1 MLKGPD
7 EPTLCRGFLG
17 REGGTSRGP
26 YSSLNL
32 SYWVADNS
40 RSVDRNWQRARRLTP
55 RGARF
60 AQLKQVHGKAVLT
73 VGPRADGDPRPE
85 GDGLVTAMT
94 GMVLCIFSADC
105 VPVLLADVERGVIG
119 ALHAGWR
126 GILAGIAGAGVR
138 AMVRQ
143 GARASKTQALL
154 GPSIGPCCYEVD
166 GELAKRFERRFAGT
180 HAHIQPSDRPGKAYL
195 DLRAIVADQLAVAS
209 LERDAIQ
216 SIGPCTK
223 CAADKYF
230 SRRAAGGTVTGLQLS
245 FIGRFVA

>member
-1 MLKGPD
+1 M
-7 EPTLCRGFLG
+7 
-17 REGGTSRGP
+17 
-26 YSSLNL
+26 
-32 SYWVADNS
+32 
-40 RSVDRNWQRARRLTP
+40 
-55 RGARF
+55 
-60 AQLKQVHGKAVLT
+60 
-73 VGPRADGDPRPE
+73 
-85 GDGLVTAMT
+85 
-94 GMVLCIFSADC
+94 
-105 VPVLLADVERGVIG
+105 
-119 ALHAGWR
+119 
-126 GILAGIAGAGVR
+126 R

-180 HAHIQPSDRPGKAYL
+180 HAHIQPSDRSGKAYL